1 MREHLL
7 QITTQQLEYLVAV
20 HRSPTWAAAAGKLGV
35 SPSALSQG
43 LAELE
48 RRIGVPLFD
57 RHGRRRTLAPQA
69 REVVAYADRV
79 LSQTYDLGRWAA
91 SARSGQVGTVRVGM
105 IDLAAIKHFP
115 AAMSGFRSD
124 RPDVDLRLTVAPSK
138 QLIDQLRAAELDLA
152 VIVAPAAEPHDIDLT
167 PLLKEDLAVYAPP
180 DAKYRG
186 PGDWG
191 PWVSFPEG
199 SHTRQL
205 IETALVELGA
215 PTNFVADSHQPEVLC
230 EMVRLGMG
238 WTVLPEAQAENKT
251 SLKRVRKQPLLSRQL
266 VLALRSD
273 AIADPTIQALKN
285 QLSESTGRAR
295 AKR

>member
-1 MREHLL
+1 MREQLL

-20 HRSPTWAAAAGKLGV
+20 HRAPTWAAAAGKLGV

-57 RHGRRRTLAPQA
+57 RQGRRRTLAPHAQ
-69 REVVAYADRV
+69 EVVAYADRV
-79 LSQTYDLGRWAA
+79 LSQTYDLGRWAE

-105 IDLAAIKHFP
+105 IDLAAVKHFP
-115 AAMSGFRSD
+115 TAMSAFRSE
-124 RPDVDLRLTVAPSK
+124 RPNVELRLTVGPSR

-152 VIVAPAAEPHDIDLT
+152 VVVAPATKPSDMKMT
-167 PLLKEDLAVYAPP
+167 PLLTEDLAVYAPP

-186 PGDWG
+186 PADWG
-191 PWVSFPEG
+191 PWVSFPHG

-205 IETALVELGA
+205 IETALSEVGA
-215 PTNFVADSHQPEVLC
+215 PTNFVAESHQPEVLC

-238 WTVLPEAQAENKT
+238 WTVLPEAQAENRT
-251 SLKRVRKQPLLSRQL
+251 ALKRVRKQPLLTRQL

-273 AIADPTIQALKN
+273 AIADPTVEALKSR
-285 QLSESTGRAR
+285 LSEPTN
-295 AKR
+295 